1 MSEIRIIKK
10 YPNRRLYDTEDSK
23 YITLDDVRRLVL
35 AGVDFCVKDV
45 KTDEDLTRNILLQ
58 IISEQEHVGEPFFS
72 TDLLT
77 QIIRSYGDSLQTFA
91 GNYLQKSMQLFV
103 EQQKQ
108 FQEAMS
114 SNPLTAMSLIAEQNM
129 KLWQEMQ
136 ENFFKAASVKTNND
150 SK

>member
-23 YITLDDVRRLVL
+23 YITLEDVKRLVL

-45 KTDEDLTRNILLQ
+45 KTDEDLTRNVLLQ
-58 IISEQEHVGEPFFS
+58 IISEREHGGEPFFS

-108 FQEAMS
+108 FQEAIS
-114 SNPLTAMSLIAEQNM
+114 SNPLTAMSHLAEQNM
-129 KLWQEMQ
+129 KMWQDMQ
-136 ENFFKAASVKTNND
+136 ANFFKATGIKKEDDT
-150 SK
+150 K